1 MVHEDHEHRD
11 DAQQFDAGVP
21 ASPIRGSGMCRCDA
35 SGVRAGRGLAMGACG
50 RHVFL
55 FSFSLGH
62 LSLTHEQSIQAK

>member
-1 MVHEDHEHRD
+1 MRIMNIAMMRNNSMLE
-11 DAQQFDAGVP
+11 FLP
-21 ASPIRGSGMCRCDA
+21 PIRGSGMCRCDT